1 METIEPSQL
10 SNRERIEKAFT
21 FDHHHHLMN
30 IRKHY
35 GLDWELY
42 RELSNLIS
50 DTCVVSFNKGMI
62 SSREINCDADHFKSY
77 YNDDHLSTFAEPHY
91 KHR

>member
-21 FDHHHHLMN
+21 FDPHHHLMN
-30 IRKHY
+30 IRRHY
-35 GLDWELY
+35 DLDWELY
-42 RELSNLIS
+42 QELSNLIS
-50 DTCVVSFNKGMI
+50 DTYIISFNKGMV
-62 SSREINCDADHFKSY
+62 SSREINSDSDYFESH
-77 YNDDHLSTFAEPHY
+77 YNDDRLSTFAEPHH